1 MRDADVCV
9 WKKSYDLYPRLYL
22 LDRCSE
28 TAHEALV
35 MANTRTA
42 FSEIRDS
49 RFAIEYFG
57 S

>member
-35 MANTRTA
+35 TCDCGKHA
-42 FSEIRDS
+42 DS
-49 RFAIEYFG
+49 FQ
-57 S
+57 